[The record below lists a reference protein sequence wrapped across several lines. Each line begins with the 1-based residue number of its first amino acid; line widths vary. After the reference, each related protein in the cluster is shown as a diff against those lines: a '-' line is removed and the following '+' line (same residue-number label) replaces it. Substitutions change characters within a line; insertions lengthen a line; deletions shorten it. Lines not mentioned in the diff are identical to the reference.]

1 MKTYNKKMLAVVFSA
16 FCIWGLAQT
25 SQSAE
30 QKTEAESAVNQ
41 SKNVTSLTNS
51 QLLSSAG
58 TIIATNNG
66 VTITQGPG
74 ASTPEGPE
82 PQGGWFTPLYT
93 VGGVVKSEYYDKAEE
108 TFVSQGERPFSVSLG
123 SDNRWQMSL
132 VDYWDSKEKTTT
144 NFVAYDGTN
153 IFTAL
158 YSNYYLD
165 TETFSAVEKKKI
177 MGAPT
182 IGKGPFPI
190 HGSPAMGLLWVAF
203 LSGDYLRG
211 GDTNRIPNLLR
222 SDLYTDPTAW
232 CADFRTRMLEN
243 SSNPLVKE
251 GFFEL
256 NKDYISDDLM
266 DYPNVEEPM
275 SERSA
280 FVLSEIL
287 NTLKDIE
294 EDGFLN
300 SHYILSDSIK
310 MNEITIPKEFR
321 SSFYTLPKRDEKA
334 YLCGKRTGTITN
346 VTFNAKAVPMIPQM
360 EGSQIVRDSRFM
372 FKDEHKF
379 RNTISYFVTNQWE
392 LSMDDIERE
401 KADRLYVGSRGMFAP
416 REKSNYGKLI
426 AIAALILI
434 PLIIGIIKIAFS
446 RNRKIQN

>member
-1 MKTYNKKMLAVVFSA
+1 MNTYNKSLFLVVFSA
-16 FCIWGLAQT
+16 LCIWSIAQT

-30 QKTEAESAVNQ
+30 QKAEGEN
-41 SKNVTSLTNS
+41 
-51 QLLSSAG
+51 
-58 TIIATNNG
+58 ATNNG

-74 ASTPEGPE
+74 ASIPEGPE

-108 TFVSQGERPFSVSLG
+108 TFVSQGESPFSVSLG

-132 VDYWDSKEKTTT
+132 VNYWDDSKEKTTT

-158 YSNYYLD
+158 YSKYYLD
-165 TETFSAVEKKKI
+165 TKTFSAVEKKKI

-190 HGSPAMGLLWVAF
+190 HGTPAMGLLWVAF

-211 GDTNRIPNLLR
+211 GDTNRIPNLLL
-222 SDLYTDPTAW
+222 SDLDTDPTAW

-294 EDGFLN
+294 EDRFLS

-360 EGSQIVRDSRFM
+360 EGSQIVRDTRFM

-401 KADRLYVGSRGMFAP
+401 KADRLYVGSRGGYAP
-416 REKSNYGKLI
+416 RGKSNYGKLI

-434 PLIIGIIKIAFS
+434 PFIIGIIKIAFS
-446 RNRKIQN
+446 RNRKIQH

>member
-1 MKTYNKKMLAVVFSA
+1 MKIYNKSLFLVVFSA
-16 FCIWGLAQT
+16 FCVWGIAQT

-30 QKTEAESAVNQ
+30 QKAEGEN
-41 SKNVTSLTNS
+41 
-51 QLLSSAG
+51 
-58 TIIATNNG
+58 ATNNG

-74 ASTPEGPE
+74 ASIPEGPE

-108 TFVSQGERPFSVSLG
+108 TFVSQGESPFSVSLG

-132 VDYWDSKEKTTT
+132 VNYWDDSKEKTTT

-158 YSNYYLD
+158 YSKYYLD
-165 TETFSAVEKKKI
+165 TKTFSAVEKKKI

-190 HGSPAMGLLWVAF
+190 HGTPAMGLLWVAF

-294 EDGFLN
+294 EDRFLS

-401 KADRLYVGSRGMFAP
+401 KADRLYVGLRGGYAQ
-416 REKSNYGKLI
+416 RGKSNYGKLI

-434 PLIIGIIKIAFS
+434 PFIIVIIKITFS
-446 RNRKIQN
+446 RNRKIQH

>member
-1 MKTYNKKMLAVVFSA
+1 MNTYNKSLFLVVFSA
-16 FCIWGLAQT
+16 LCIWSIAQT

-30 QKTEAESAVNQ
+30 QKAEGEN
-41 SKNVTSLTNS
+41 
-51 QLLSSAG
+51 
-58 TIIATNNG
+58 ATNNG

-74 ASTPEGPE
+74 ASIPEGPE

-108 TFVSQGERPFSVSLG
+108 TFVSQGESPFSVSLG

-132 VDYWDSKEKTTT
+132 VNYWDDSKEKTTT

-158 YSNYYLD
+158 YSKYYLD
-165 TETFSAVEKKKI
+165 TKTFSAVEKKKI

-190 HGSPAMGLLWVAF
+190 HGTPAMGLLWVAF

-211 GDTNRIPNLLR
+211 GDTNRIPNLLL
-222 SDLYTDPTAW
+222 SDLDTDPTAW
-232 CADFRTRMLEN
+232 GADFRTRMLEN

-266 DYPNVEEPM
+266 DYPNVEERM
-275 SERSA
+275 SERRA

-294 EDGFLN
+294 EDRFLS

-334 YLCGKRTGTITN
+334 YLCGKTT
-346 VTFNAKAVPMIPQM
+346 
-360 EGSQIVRDSRFM
+360 
-372 FKDEHKF
+372 
-379 RNTISYFVTNQWE
+379 
-392 LSMDDIERE
+392 
-401 KADRLYVGSRGMFAP
+401 
-416 REKSNYGKLI
+416 
-426 AIAALILI
+426 
-434 PLIIGIIKIAFS
+434 
-446 RNRKIQN
+446 